1 MTYGEYSVS
10 ISDSEVLDL
19 IEYLRQQKQQLSEK
33 LPLFNGSLLDE
44 DSLKALNAF
53 NALSSMLSDLESQ
66 TRAIR
71 GEGYEM
77 VEVS

>member
-1 MTYGEYSVS
+1 MTYSEYSVS

-33 LPLFNGSLLDE
+33 LPLFNGSSLDE

-71 GEGYEM
+71 DEGYEM